1 MEVEEECIFHMHLL
15 NKAKNKFSDDFIND
29 FLNETNFEF
38 EILQPN
44 RHFHD
49 RYVIIDYKTDNET
62 IYHCGSSSK
71 DSGLSVTTIMKIES
85 PEVYHTIID
94 ELLM

>member
-1 MEVEEECIFHMHLL
+1 MHLL
-15 NKAKNKFSDDFIND
+15 KKAKNKFSDDFIND

-49 RYVIIDYKTDNET
+49 RYVIILFYKKSTDLTDYTN
-62 IYHCGSSSK
+62 SK
-71 DSGLSVTTIMKIES
+71 SVDYCYKI
-85 PEVYHTIID
+85 
-94 ELLM
+94 